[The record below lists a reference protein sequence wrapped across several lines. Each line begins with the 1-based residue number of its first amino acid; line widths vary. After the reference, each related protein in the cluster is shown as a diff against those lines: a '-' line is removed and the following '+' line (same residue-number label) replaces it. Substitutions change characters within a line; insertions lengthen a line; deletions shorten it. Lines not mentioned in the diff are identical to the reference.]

1 MNIYEKRQNRCQDCA
16 YFICDGEYYSA
27 FEDNCFVDISCEKE
41 HYEHVRF
48 GAEPCK
54 DFEE

>member
-16 YFICDGEYYSA
+16 YFICAGEYYSA

-41 HYEHVRF
+41 NYEHVRF